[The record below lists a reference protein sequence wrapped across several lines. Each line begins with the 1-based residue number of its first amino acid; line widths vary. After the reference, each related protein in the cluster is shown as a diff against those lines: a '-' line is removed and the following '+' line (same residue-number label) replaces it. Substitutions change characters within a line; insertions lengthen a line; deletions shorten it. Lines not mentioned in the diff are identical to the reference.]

1 MSEWSKVL
9 LLMQIFKL
17 HIYNFLIIETGRDAE
32 DFFLKRSNEM
42 KAFPFR

>member
-32 DFFLKRSNEM
+32 DFFSKKVKRNEG
-42 KAFPFR
+42 FSF